1 MDSSDTTTTG
11 FHHISSSPS
20 SSPISSPPSLP
31 ATPTTVVIHSPCAAC
46 KILRRRCAGN
56 CVLAPYFPPTEPLKF
71 TTAHRVFG
79 ASNIIKLLQDLP
91 ENQRADA
98 VSSMVYE
105 AKARIRDPVY
115 GCTGAVCQLQK
126 QVDELQ
132 AQLAQAKAEL
142 TNLQAQHGNLLALIC
157 MEMARTQQ
165 DCTPQSV
172 DGALAASPCMFQS
185 DADFLDEISQGLV
198 WDGPLWL

>member
-1 MDSSDTTTTG
+1 MDSSDTSTTG
-11 FHHISSSPS
+11 FHHVSSSPA
-20 SSPISSPPSLP
+20 SSPISSPPCLP

-46 KILRRRCAGN
+46 KILRRRCADN

-132 AQLAQAKAEL
+132 AQLARAKAEL

-172 DGALAASPCMFQS
+172 DDALAASPCMFQS

-198 WDGPLWL
+198 WDEPHWL